1 MRSATVRRCFLLCSA
16 AATSFSLAGPAS
28 ADRWVYL
35 DENREEIKVEARLAG
50 SGQGVHALELA
61 NGRIQLVPQGAVV
74 SREPADGPAPIDA
87 ATMAAQLAEEFGVDR
102 FRSQVSEPFVVGLVL
117 ATPLQ
122 RNEES
127 RARGLL
133 GKVARFM
140 VRVEQVFQDF
150 ARQARLETQPPRFP
164 LVVLIFETDDDFMK
178 YAEEAT
184 EGEGISAANIAGFYS
199 SLTNVLAIRLSE
211 CATFAVP
218 LHEAI
223 HQQVYNRQVFQRL
236 AVLPVWFN
244 EGIATGFEGDG
255 DRIKNSPLRV
265 NAHYA
270 GFALENGQM
279 NWTEIVSDDR
289 TFGADVFAG
298 EAYTAAWSL
307 HWLLVTRYPREYA
320 EYVRRL
326 GQLEPLQIVSAEQ
339 RLKDFREAFGKAP
352 EELQEEFPT
361 ALEAGLRRQ
370 KITFERQTPGVSVT
384 QSNLA
389 EVQVTAVQR
398 AGGPLRVQG
407 RMRNISPLR
416 DMSFHV
422 IIETET
428 GLYADW
434 YVPSLSIN
442 RVAPL
447 PLQQVR
453 KTLPNAPGGHSGTF
467 RVRVRSV
474 PPDSEEGQRWK
485 RGELPVPEFRP
496 F

>member
-1 MRSATVRRCFLLCSA
+1 MRAATVRRSFLLCSA
-16 AATSFSLAGPAS
+16 VATCFALTSPAR

-35 DENREEIKVEARLAG
+35 DENRKEVKAEARLAG

-61 NGRIQLVPQGAVV
+61 NGRIRLVPQGAVL
-74 SREPADGPAPIDA
+74 SREAAEGPAAIDA
-87 ATMAAQLAEEFGVDR
+87 RTMAAQLAEEFGAER
-102 FRSQVSEPFVVGLVL
+102 FRYEVSEPFVVGLVL
-117 ATPLQ
+117 ATPLH
-122 RNEES
+122 RSEES

-133 GKVARFM
+133 SKVARFM
-140 VRVEQVFQDF
+140 GRVEDVFEDF
-150 ARQARLETQPPRFP
+150 ARQARIETQPPRFP

-178 YAEEAT
+178 YAEEASD
-184 EGEGISAANIAGFYS
+184 GEGISAVNIAGFYS
-199 SLTNVLAIRLSE
+199 SQTNILAIRLSE

-270 GFALENGQM
+270 QFAFEKGQM
-279 NWTEIVSDDR
+279 NWTEIVRDDR

-307 HWLLVTRYPREYA
+307 HWLLVTRYPEEYA
-320 EYVRRL
+320 QYVRRL

-339 RLKDFREAFGKAP
+339 RLKDFRQAFGRTP

-370 KITFERQTPGVSVT
+370 KIAFERQTAGVSVT

-407 RMRNISPLR
+407 RMKNISPLR

-422 IIETET
+422 IVETET

-442 RVAPL
+442 RAAPL

-453 KTLPNAPGGHSGTF
+453 KRLPNAPGGNSSTF

-485 RGELPVPEFRP
+485 RGELPVPEFRE